1 MSVRYEVG
9 ADVVHRELQRE
20 KVWSRIHLVPLLLA
34 EGDRDAYRRQLAAL
48 EREKEIMKDVPG
60 WEVSGS
66 VDEVT
71 RWKVGRLIVIALD
84 AAATPCSRRV
94 SDRRAKASTTTPA
107 IGLRRL
113 SWLYDGSSH
122 SLYQPVEEWQSEL
135 IVAAPAGVLVAGDVD
150 GCQKRAYVFRREGS
164 EGA

>member
-1 MSVRYEVG
+1 MRVRYEVG

-94 SDRRAKASTTTPA
+94 SDRRAKASTTTRST
-107 IGLRRL
+107 GLGSGL
-113 SWLYDGSSH
+113 WSYDGSSL
-122 SLYQPVEEWQSEL
+122 SVLASAA
-135 IVAAPAGVLVAGDVD
+135 IVSGDDASIQQYMISCPACVSARE
-150 GCQKRAYVFRREGS
+150 RAR
-164 EGA
+164 